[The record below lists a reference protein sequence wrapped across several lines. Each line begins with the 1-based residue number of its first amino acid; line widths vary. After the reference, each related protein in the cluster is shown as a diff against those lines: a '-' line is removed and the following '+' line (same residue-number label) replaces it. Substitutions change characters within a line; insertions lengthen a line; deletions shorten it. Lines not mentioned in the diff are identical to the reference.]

1 MAISGEQIKV
11 TDLDFQTIKGN
22 LIEFFKNSDND
33 FSDWDFEGS
42 NLNTIV
48 DLLAYNTHYNAM
60 LAHMT
65 VNESFIDSAQLRS
78 SVVSAAKL
86 LGYVPRSFS
95 ASQAVL
101 EGKFLANQASPDTTI
116 LERGTA
122 FSTTV
127 DNKDYQYVVL
137 DNTIE
142 LVKDGDYYV
151 TTPDNL
157 IVANEGR
164 IVKTTFVAN
173 GSDDSQRYQI
183 DDENIDISTL
193 KVRVFPTV
201 SKTQGSSI
209 LYQRY
214 GRGLNVNQD
223 SSIYFINENS
233 FERYELTFGNGVY
246 GRKLNSGNVIE
257 LEYLVTTG
265 SEPNGSNT
273 PFKMNTINSD
283 IASVEYVKLSSG
295 NRVSGGS
302 EKETINR
309 LKQNATNSFITQ
321 NRAVTSDD
329 YKNLIGSNFQYAQ
342 SISVWGGE
350 DNNPPIYGKTFICVK
365 PYSSYQSAYLTP
377 ADKSSVL
384 DFVKGKKVLS
394 IIPEIV
400 DPEYINIVLDVLFKY
415 DSNLLSRSVGE
426 LQNEIRNEIITSYN
440 ENILNTFD
448 TVFRH
453 SQFSRSVDEYDRA
466 ILNSLV
472 RVFVKQ
478 SFVIPGAG
486 FIGDKLVNFGVP
498 LTTDDDKAIIEISS
512 DVAWTENETKVFLS
526 TESTDLPN
534 IRNVYTYTLKDGTTR
549 TRLRDV
555 GEMNL
560 EEGTMTLNNTVYAD
574 ADTTINVTV
583 IPKSNDIVGKRNV
596 LLSIDNNTSIVRGS
610 VDEIVSGGSS
620 RAVEYNAFDRDR
632 S

>member
-1 MAISGEQIKV
+1 MAISGEKIKV
-11 TDLDFQTIKGN
+11 TELDFQTIKAN
-22 LIEFFKNSDND
+22 LIEYFKNSDND
-33 FSDWDFEGS
+33 FTDWDFEGS

-60 LAHMT
+60 LAHMS

-101 EGKFLANQASPDTTI
+101 EGKFLAKPASPDTTI
-116 LERGTA
+116 LERGTI

-127 DNKDYQYVVL
+127 DNADYQFVVL

-142 LVKDGDYYV
+142 LVKEGDYYV

-157 IVANEGR
+157 IVASEGR
-164 IVKTTFVAN
+164 IVKNTFIAN

-183 DDENIDISTL
+183 DDENIDISSL
-193 KVRVFPTV
+193 KVRVFPTQ
-201 SKTQGSSI
+201 SKSPGSSI

-214 GRGLNVNQD
+214 GRGLNVKQD
-223 SSIYFINENS
+223 SNVYFINENS
-233 FERYELTFGNGVY
+233 FERYELTFGNGIY
-246 GRKLNSGNVIE
+246 GRKLKSGNVIE
-257 LEYLVTTG
+257 VEYLVTSG
-265 SEPNGSNT
+265 SEPNGANT
-273 PFKMNTINSD
+273 PFKMNTSNVD
-283 IASVEYVKLSSG
+283 IESVDYVSLASG

-309 LKQNATNSFITQ
+309 LKQNATNSFLTQ

-329 YKNLIGSNFQYAQ
+329 YKNLISSNFQYAQ

-365 PYSSYQSAYLTP
+365 PYSSYQSAYLTSG
-377 ADKSSVL
+377 DKLSVL

-426 LQNEIRNEIITSYN
+426 LQNEIRSQIINDYN

-448 TVFRH
+448 TIFRH
-453 SQFSRSVDEYDRA
+453 SQFTRTVDEYDRS

-478 SFVIPGAG
+478 SFSIPASG

-498 LTTDDDKAIIEISS
+498 LTTDDNQVIVETST
-512 DVAWTENETKVFLS
+512 DVPWTENEQRVFLS
-526 TESTDLPN
+526 TESTSLPN
-534 IRNVYTYTLKDGTTR
+534 IRNVYTFTLTEGTIETK
-549 TRLRDV
+549 LRDV
-555 GEMNL
+555 GTMNL

-574 ADTTINVTV
+574 KDTTISITV

-596 LLSIDNNTSIVRGS
+596 LLSIDNSTSIVRGS

-620 RAVEYNAFDRDR
+620 RAVEYKAFDRDR

>member
-22 LIEFFKNSDND
+22 LIEYFKNSDND

-101 EGKFLANQASPDTTI
+101 EGKFLANQVSPDTTI
-116 LERGTA
+116 LERGTT
-122 FSTTV
+122 FSTTI
-127 DNKDYQYVVL
+127 DNKDFQYVVL

-157 IVANEGR
+157 IIANEGR
-164 IVKTTFVAN
+164 IVKTTFIAN

-201 SKTQGSSI
+201 SKTSGSSI

-233 FERYELTFGNGVY
+233 FERYELTFGNGIY

-257 LEYLVTTG
+257 LEYLVTSG
-265 SEPNGSNT
+265 SEPNGANT

-283 IASVEYVKLSSG
+283 IASVDYVRLSSG

-329 YKNLIGSNFQYAQ
+329 YKNLISSNFQYAQ

-365 PYSSYQSAYLTP
+365 PYSSYQSAYLTTS
-377 ADKSSVL
+377 DKLAVL

-478 SFVIPGAG
+478 SFLIPGAG

-498 LTTDDDKAIIEISS
+498 LTTDDDQAIIEISS

-534 IRNVYTYTLKDGTTR
+534 IRNVYTYTLKDGTIR

-560 EEGTMTLNNTVYAD
+560 EEGTMTLNNTIYAD
-574 ADTTINVTV
+574 TDTVINVTV